1 MEMPWK
7 VKEYIENRKR
17 ILIRDLSEFDR
28 KIKEAKLLINDIE
41 EEKSRT
47 IKELNELIKFKKEV
61 EK

>member
-17 ILIRDLSEFDR
+17 ILSQDLFEFDR
-28 KIKEAKLLINDIE
+28 KIKEAKLLIRDIE

-47 IKELNELIKFKKEV
+47 IEEISELIKFKKEV